1 MESNKK
7 PGTEAEGRLQTV
19 ISELDITIDDLLGK
33 ASFAIMQIQE
43 LAAGQGISVADNP
56 LGFAYQQ
63 PRMEMFSHIAY
74 DYVARAQ
81 SALTSLI
88 LRERRKGGKEPEPT
102 AEDAQKI
109 IKRIN
114 QIRDPAILL
123 KISDFVE
130 SWTEDEGG
138 QVDG

>member
-19 ISELDITIDDLLGK
+19 ISELDTTISDLLDK
-33 ASFAIMQIQE
+33 SSFVIMQFQE
-43 LAAGQGISVADNP
+43 LAAEQRISVVDKAVE
-56 LGFAYQQ
+56 FAYKQSH
-63 PRMEMFSHIAY
+63 MEMFSHIAL
-74 DYVARAQ
+74 DYVEQAQ

-88 LRERRKGGKEPEPT
+88 LRERREGGQEPEPT

-109 IKRIN
+109 IRRIN

-138 QVDG
+138 QEDE

>member
-1 MESNKK
+1 MDSNKK
-7 PGTEAEGRLQTV
+7 PVTEAEERLQTV
-19 ISELDITIDDLLGK
+19 ISELDTTISDLLDR
-33 ASFAIMQIQE
+33 A
-43 LAAGQGISVADNP
+43 
-56 LGFAYQQ
+56 GFALIEL
-63 PRMEMFSHIAY
+63 MEVAAVHVDDMPDDKAKNLNRVNRLADIAY

-88 LRERRKGGKEPEPT
+88 LRERSEGGQEPEPT

-109 IKRIN
+109 IRRIN

-138 QVDG
+138 QEDE